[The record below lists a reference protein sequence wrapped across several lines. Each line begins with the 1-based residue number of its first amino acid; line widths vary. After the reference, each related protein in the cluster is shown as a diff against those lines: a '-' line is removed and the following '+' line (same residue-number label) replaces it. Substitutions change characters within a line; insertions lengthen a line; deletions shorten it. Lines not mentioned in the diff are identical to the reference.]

1 MSKPNIIYQCG
12 SCAHEGTYIFRRN
25 GKISCAK
32 CGARLEFTRESTA
45 QAFDPIVIHV
55 DSQGNKRFP
64 ASPDAPVPPGFEKR
78 ELRTV
83 REVREFERTV
93 NREERQRWDETKI
106 REEMTF
112 DPQRRE
118 RHRELRSE
126 MQHMTP
132 FGRAFAEYAMQQT
145 NGKSRGNYDPQF
157 RVDIFSTDASNREE
171 YRDTKTSWRGR
182 KG

>member
-1 MSKPNIIYQCG
+1 MSKPKILYQCG
-12 SCAHEGTYIFRRN
+12 ACAHEGTYIYRRN

-32 CGARLEFTRESTA
+32 CGARLEFSYETTA

-93 NREERQRWDETKI
+93 NREERQRWDETRI

-145 NGKSRGNYDPQF
+145 NGKTRGSFDAGF
-157 RVDIFSTDASNREE
+157 RVSVFSDDRSNMDP
-171 YRDTKTSWRGR
+171 YCDKSTGWRNR
-182 KG
+182 R